1 MRPLLLAVEIA
12 RVALGAIWANKLR
25 SFLTILGNIVAVAS
39 IMTLVSL
46 IQGIS
51 DEVTNVIVT
60 EMSADSF
67 MIDRVG
73 LVVNEDEM
81 ERRRGNPRI
90 TLDDQDAVRRF
101 GGRIAAVMAEGR
113 ENGEIRYRNEVLERV
128 SIQGV
133 TGEFHRFPTFTA
145 DRGRLLTPI
154 EVSRNRNVALLGWST
169 ADRLFGRAD
178 PLDRTITIQ
187 GVHFR
192 VVGVSQEKGTLFGQ
206 SQDEF
211 AVIPLGAFQRL
222 FGSRRSLTLIAR
234 PTRPEEIQWAM
245 DDATVALRIARH
257 LRPREENNFGMFTA
271 ESILDIF
278 EQATAGLFAVLVG
291 IVGLALVVAGI
302 VVMNIM
308 LMAVS
313 ERTREIGLRKALG
326 ATRAAILWQMLAES
340 VVLSLLGGVVG
351 TAIGVGAALAID
363 RFAPVPAA
371 VHAWSVLLAVSLTA
385 VVGLFFG
392 LYPASRAAALD
403 PIDAL
408 GRNG

>member
-1 MRPLLLAVEIA
+1 MRLAIELVRI
-12 RVALGAIWANKLR
+12 ALGAIWSNKLR

-46 IQGIS
+46 IQGITA
-51 DEVTNVIVT
+51 EVTNVIVT
-60 EMSADSF
+60 EMSADAF
-67 MIDRVG
+67 RIDRMG
-73 LVVNEDEM
+73 LVTSEA
-81 ERRRGNPRI
+81 ERDRSRGNPRV
-90 TLDDQDAVRRF
+90 TLADQRAVRRF
-101 GGRIAAVMAEGR
+101 GGRVAAVMAEDR
-113 ENGEIRYRNEVLERV
+113 ETGQIRYRDEVLEAV
-128 SIQGV
+128 SVQGV
-133 TGEFHRFPTFTA
+133 SGEFSGFPTFTA
-145 DRGRLLTPI
+145 QHGRLPTPV
-154 EVSRNRNVALLGWST
+154 EVARNRNVVLLGEAT

-178 PLDRTITIQ
+178 PLDRDVTIQ

-192 VVGVSQEKGTLFGQ
+192 VVGVSQPKGTLFGQ

-222 FGSRRSLTLIAR
+222 FGSRRTLTLVAR
-234 PTRPEEIQWAM
+234 PHDPAQVDQAM
-245 DDATVALRIARH
+245 DDATVALRIARR
-257 LRPREENNFGMFTA
+257 LRPSQRNNFGMFTT
-271 ESILDIF
+271 ESVLDMF

-302 VVMNIM
+302 VIMNIM

-326 ATRAAILWQMLAES
+326 ATRTAILWQMLAES
-340 VVLSLLGGVVG
+340 VILSIIGGLAG
-351 TAIGVGAALAID
+351 TALGIGAALAID
-363 RFAPVPAA
+363 RFAPVPAV
-371 VHAWSVLLAVSLTA
+371 VHGWSVLMAVALTA

-392 LYPASRAAALD
+392 LYPAARAAALD

>member
-1 MRPLLLAVEIA
+1 MRHLLLAIEIV
-12 RVALGAIWANKLR
+12 RVALGAIWSNKLR
-25 SFLTILGNIVAVAS
+25 SFLTILGNVVAVAS

-90 TLDDQDAVRRF
+90 TRDDQEAVQQF

-128 SIQGV
+128 LIQGV
-133 TGEFHRFPTFTA
+133 TSEFYRFPTFTA
-145 DRGRLLTPI
+145 ERGRLLTPI
-154 EVSRNRNVALLGWST
+154 EVSRNRNVVLLGWSA
-169 ADRLFGRAD
+169 ADRLFGRGD

-234 PTRPEEIQWAM
+234 PTRPEEIQRAM

-278 EQATAGLFAVLVG
+278 EQATTGLFAVLVG
-291 IVGLALVVAGI
+291 IVSLALVVAGI

-371 VHAWSVLLAVSLTA
+371 VHGWSVFLAVSLTA

-408 GRNG
+408 GRSG

>member
-1 MRPLLLAVEIA
+1 MSRLLLAVEIV
-12 RVALGAIWANKLR
+12 RVALGAIWSNKLR
-25 SFLTILGNIVAVAS
+25 SLLTILGNIVAVAS

-73 LVVNEDEM
+73 LVASEDEM

-90 TLDDQDAVRRF
+90 TLDDQEAVRRF
-101 GGRIAAVMAEGR
+101 GGRIGAVMAEGR
-113 ENGEIRYRNEVLERV
+113 ENGEIRYRNELLEQV

-133 TGEFHRFPTFTA
+133 TSEFDRFPTFTA
-145 DRGRLLTPI
+145 ERGRLPTPI
-154 EVSRNRNVALLGWST
+154 EVQRNRNVVLLGWST

-192 VVGVSQEKGTLFGQ
+192 VVGVSQPKGTLFGQ

-211 AVIPLGAFQRL
+211 AVIPLGAYQRL
-222 FGSRRSLTLIAR
+222 FGSRRSLTLTAR
-234 PTRPEEIQWAM
+234 PSRPEEVRQAM

-271 ESILDIF
+271 ESILSIF

-291 IVGLALVVAGI
+291 IVSLALVVAGI

-340 VVLSLLGGVVG
+340 VALSLLGGGVG

-371 VHAWSVLLAVSLTA
+371 VHAWSVLLAVTLTA

-392 LYPASRAAALD
+392 LYPAARAAALD
-403 PIDAL
+403 PIEAL
-408 GRNG
+408 GRSG